1 MNDLHISDKNSFKNL
16 HAKNDW
22 AQLFQN
28 QGNGVYQKQISDMTE
43 FRNSRTEVFR
53 NLEFTGEHP
62 CWNVICK
69 FIEIVLQHGWR
80 IFPDAPSFLVELNSW
95 LKFSYDLYRPNSK
108 AKKPISDSGIILS
121 WITES
126 ILIWISTRVRMVDI
140 VSYFKESITI
150 QFSKQVSN

>member
-1 MNDLHISDKNSFKNL
+1 MFLGK
-16 HAKNDW
+16 
-22 AQLFQN
+22 
-28 QGNGVYQKQISDMTE
+28 GVLKICCK
-43 FRNSRTEVFR
+43 
-53 NLEFTGEHP
+53 FTGEHP

-95 LKFSYDLYRPNSK
+95 LKFSYGLYRPNSK
-108 AKKPISDSGIILS
+108 AKKPVSDSGIILS
-121 WITES
+121 WITGS

-150 QFSKQVSN
+150 QFQNRYRTNLGIFHQLLWLKWMFSGRKLPWLKILFEKDSSNSISTVT